1 MAQLICSFD
10 SFDKN
15 HTVAMVVSLGLA
27 SKLPLSLHEYCTMAA
42 SLIHP
47 HIIMQGIIIIPSMST
62 LLIAYTA
69 GMVLAEPPFCRS
81 VHALL
86 LPLIINV
93 NTY

>member
-42 SLIHP
+42 SLINP

-81 VHALL
+81 VHTLL
-86 LPLIINV
+86 LPLINNV